1 MDNNANIAL
10 CNGLGDQFLDLIGFY
25 VICKYLNY
33 KPNITFPIINNNNSF
48 AWGNSNSYDERL
60 FDLRDIIISSNN
72 NCKFY
77 INSPNPSSTLCP
89 YKVYIFLKNFFPE
102 LSFEQISNDFVLY
115 AKDIIKPSEIILS
128 KIPNDIE
135 KAYGI
140 HLRKSDKVQN
150 NNKIDIRHISTQNEF
165 YIITNKLLDD
175 VKNIIIKEQEPSF
188 LIVSEDNNWKNE
200 ITNIIHSIAI
210 KNNKQIKILDID
222 YSNENNYNNYNSVL
236 DMFCLSKCK
245 EILQGVKYSTFSI
258 LASILGNGKLRN
270 YAHFTNTYNICLIH
284 TWSSVIEINNKKN
297 LDIEIHKKIANTASN
312 LTTNIDKIYG
322 D

>member
-1 MDNNANIAL
+1 MDKYILMDNNANIVL
-10 CNGLGDQFLDLIGFY
+10 CNGLGDQFLDLLGFY
-25 VICKYLNY
+25 IICKYLNY

-60 FDLRDIIISSNN
+60 FDLKDIIISSNN

-89 YKVYIFLKNFFPE
+89 YKVYIFLKKFFPE

-115 AKDIIKPSEIILS
+115 AKDIIKPSEIIMS
-128 KIPNDIE
+128 KIPNGIE

-150 NNKIDIRHISTQNEF
+150 NNSKMDVRHISTVNDF
-165 YIITNKLLDD
+165 LKITNKLLRN
-175 VKNIIIKEQEPSF
+175 VENIIKTEANPIF
-188 LIVSEDNNWKNE
+188 LIVSEDYQWKIK
-200 ITNIIHSIAI
+200 ITRIIVNIAI
-210 KNNKQIKILDID
+210 KNNKQIKILNID
-222 YSNENNYNNYNSVL
+222 YTNGNNYNNYNSIL

-270 YAHFTNTYNICLIH
+270 YANHISSYNICLIH
-284 TWSSVIEINNKKN
+284 TWNSVIEINNKK
-297 LDIEIHKKIANTASN
+297 K
-312 LTTNIDKIYG
+312 
-322 D
+322 